1 MHQWLVD
8 QANCMFVGLN
18 DTYVDFDCDRLLYVV
33 DTKIHH
39 VEKWGSFAENFEG
52 SSSGSESEYNDG
64 YESDEAKYRKKTIQW
79 GKGTVGYANDV
90 WKRR

>member
-1 MHQWLVD
+1 MITMHQWLVD

-18 DTYVDFDCDRLLYVV
+18 DTYVDFVCGRLLYVV

-52 SSSGSESEYNDG
+52 NSSGSESEYLQ
-64 YESDEAKYRKKTIQW
+64 KTIQW
-79 GKGTVGYANDV
+79 GKNVVEYAD
-90 WKRR
+90 WKWKHT